1 MVECHLSA
9 ILRCSALK
17 EVQTE
22 HPSYRKGAEQWW
34 SDVIWRTAIGAG
46 CSKHG
51 IVDIYGITDESLIGQ
66 WMSALDE
73 NLSEIVKTL
82 MVRFSSKEGYKAFD
96 DAISTSQS
104 ESLFSLVHLL
114 NLGNYLPVRD
124 LHDRDIRTAV
134 VSNGDSRIRGWHL
147 GLSYTRH
154 SL

>member
-1 MVECHLSA
+1 VAECHLNA
-9 ILRCSALK
+9 ILRWSALK

-46 CSKHG
+46 GSKHG
-51 IVDIYGITDESLIGQ
+51 MVGTCGITDESLIGQ

-82 MVRFSSKEGYKAFD
+82 MARFSSREGYKAFD

-104 ESLFSLVHLL
+104 ECLFSLVWLL
-114 NLGNYLPVRD
+114 NLGHYLASSGPP
-124 LHDRDIRTAV
+124 
-134 VSNGDSRIRGWHL
+134 
-147 GLSYTRH
+147 
-154 SL
+154 